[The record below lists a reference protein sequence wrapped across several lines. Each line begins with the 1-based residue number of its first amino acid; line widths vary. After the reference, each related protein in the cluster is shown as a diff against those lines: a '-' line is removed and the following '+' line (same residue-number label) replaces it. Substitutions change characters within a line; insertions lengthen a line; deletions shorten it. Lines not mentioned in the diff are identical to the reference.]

1 MRPTNYRKPRQA
13 NSPPDTTSGGFQVD
27 PTIPAPTSPTNVHC
41 NDPKPAAALPFGTTK
56 GGLGRLERTIAI
68 VATGAS
74 AGAARDDYA
83 WRKAGAKN
91 REECCGDYDA
101 LSSRSENPVAA
112 PFAPMPV
119 AVVVS

>member
-1 MRPTNYRKPRQA
+1 MVDHTIVRAGGQSPSRPRSRRSLLA
-13 NSPPDTTSGGFQVD
+13 RSERRG
-27 PTIPAPTSPTNVHC
+27 I
-41 NDPKPAAALPFGTTK
+41 AALALQF
-56 GGLGRLERTIAI
+56 

-74 AGAARDDYA
+74 AGAARDDSA
-83 WRKAGAKN
+83 WGKAGAKN